1 VDCFFF
7 EISTRKNLFFFA
19 FFFHDN
25 FVTLDEANLGRT
37 KKKGRKKKT
46 TTTTNQPNGRRRV
59 VKKHPSFASLFFI
72 PFSLVFFLSCL
83 SILRER
89 RGIKDER
96 FVVRDHHEGSR
107 ERCLRF
113 VFETRYQQIDE
124 KSESRSNT
132 NTRGIED
139 FLFFGEGERGRRGGT
154 TPKNFFR
161 VDSSRVF

>member
-1 VDCFFF
+1 M
-7 EISTRKNLFFFA
+7 IKR
-19 FFFHDN
+19 
-25 FVTLDEANLGRT
+25 
-37 KKKGRKKKT
+37 KKKKERKKKT
-46 TTTTNQPNGRRRV
+46 TTNPQRSGV
-59 VKKHPSFASLFFI
+59 LKKTPFLCFTFFY
-72 PFSLVFFLSCL
+72 PLRWFFHLSCL

-139 FLFFGEGERGRRGGT
+139 FLFLERERGRRGGT
-154 TPKNFFR
+154 TTPPPKNFFR